1 MFRVLGIYN
10 FGNNLKTFH
19 FRLPLEDTEAGP
31 EFLEKQEES
40 MPLVENT
47 IVPDAL
53 FAKNS
58 QNQFE
63 KLESELSGYA
73 KNTQNQFEKSSES
86 TFSELP
92 RKAQELLMLQ
102 NRFRLGF
109 RESSSK
115 HPFNNLGKHK
125 IAAHQQNR
133 GHLGVFK
140 HSNSMLSSKK
150 RFLLTKNKYP
160 WMQKE
165 QGIYA

>member
-1 MFRVLGIYN
+1 M
-10 FGNNLKTFH
+10 
-19 FRLPLEDTEAGP
+19 PLEDTEAGP
-31 EFLEKQEES
+31 EFFEKQEES
-40 MPLVENT
+40 MPLVENI
-47 IVPDAL
+47 IVPEAL

-63 KLESELSGYA
+63 KLELDFSGYG
-73 KNTQNQFEKSSES
+73 KNTQTQFEKSSES

-92 RKAQELLMLQ
+92 KKAQELLMLQ

-125 IAAHQQNR
+125 TPAHQKNI

-150 RFLLTKNKYP
+150 RFLLTKNKHP
-160 WMQKE
+160 WMQKA

>member
-1 MFRVLGIYN
+1 
-10 FGNNLKTFH
+10 
-19 FRLPLEDTEAGP
+19 
-31 EFLEKQEES
+31 

-47 IVPDAL
+47 IVPEA
-53 FAKNS
+53 FTKNS
-58 QNQFE
+58 HHQFE
-63 KLESELSGYA
+63 KLESDLSGYA

-92 RKAQELLMLQ
+92 KKAQELLMLQ

-125 IAAHQQNR
+125 TAAHQHQNR

-150 RFLLTKNKYP
+150 RFLLTKNKHP
-160 WMQKE
+160 WMQKS
-165 QGIYA
+165 IYA

>member
-1 MFRVLGIYN
+1 M
-10 FGNNLKTFH
+10 
-19 FRLPLEDTEAGP
+19 PLEDTEAGP
-31 EFLEKQEES
+31 KFLEKQEES

-47 IVPDAL
+47 IVPEAL

-63 KLESELSGYA
+63 KLESDLSGYA

-125 IAAHQQNR
+125 TAGVKQDR
-133 GHLGVFK
+133 EHLGVFK

-150 RFLLTKNKYP
+150 RFLLTKNKHP
-160 WMQKE
+160 WQNLH
-165 QGIYA
+165 